1 MSTAVDTPL
10 PPTTKEKKMA
20 DLNALKQKYAP
31 VIETIQ
37 SFAEYGATLDAVDLD
52 GEKLHIKGTV
62 PSEVVANR
70 VWDVIKQ
77 CDPTYSDLH
86 HEIGTTG
93 GAEQPYTIKSGD
105 NLSKVS
111 KLFYGNA
118 NKYAKIAEANGISNP
133 DHIQVGQSI
142 KVPVIS

>member
-1 MSTAVDTPL
+1 
-10 PPTTKEKKMA
+10 MA
-20 DLNALKQKYAP
+20 DLDALKQKYGP
-31 VIETIQ
+31 VIETLKG
-37 SFAEYGATLDAVDLD
+37 FEEYGATLDAVELD
-52 GEKLHIKGTV
+52 GEQLHLKGSV

-86 HEIGTTG
+86 HEIATTG
-93 GAEQPYTIKSGD
+93 GAEQSYTVKPGD

-133 DHIQVGQSI
+133 DHIRIGQQI
-142 KVPVIS
+142 NVPVLG

>member
-1 MSTAVDTPL
+1 
-10 PPTTKEKKMA
+10 MA
-20 DLNALKQKYAP
+20 DFEALKQKYAP

-70 VWDVIKQ
+70 VWDSIKQ

-86 HEIGTTG
+86 HEIATTG

-142 KVPVIS
+142 EIPVIS